1 MKDNQ
6 PTMVFSISDN
16 HEESV
21 KTIMKTVYNAL
32 EEKATIP

>member
-21 KTIMKTVYNAL
+21 KTIMKTVESIEITN
-32 EEKATIP
+32 